1 MILTSRSP
9 VAPALAVLALV
20 TLLILPTYTIAAPK
34 KSSKPAPKKVARQE
48 KSRPAKGREKTAAK
62 SKSSTK
68 SAKETRAERRERER
82 ADKSRNRRNE
92 SASKNDR
99 RSAREEKRDRA
110 SSKKE
115 DVKSGRKLSR
125 RERLAEARR
134 EAERRRREEAARR
147 AEIARQAAIARALA
161 IARQRAADQALRDET
176 ATNILRD
183 DPTGEDPE
191 VRRVAVEALGE
202 RAGSVVVMD
211 PKNGRVY
218 SVVNQEWALRRGNV
232 PCSTIKLVT
241 GLAGLADSV
250 IDPVQTVNISDG
262 SYRLDLTDSLAYSN
276 NAYFQ
281 KVGGYVGF
289 DRMMGYA
296 REFGLGEK
304 TGINH
309 PNESAGRLPM
319 FKSGY
324 AVNHMSSH
332 GDDVEVTTAQLA
344 NMASAIGNGG
354 TLLVPHL
361 PRTPQES
368 VRFKTEV
375 RRRLNVP
382 QEHLQR
388 LLPGMIGAVTYGTGR
403 SANDPTQTI
412 AGKTGTCS
420 GQGSKVGLFTSF
432 GPVHDARL
440 AVAVITR
447 GSGERGRTAATVAG
461 KIYRG
466 LNHRFGNRGGAP
478 LLATDALAPRP
489 KIDPSKAAAISDED
503 KESDAYVVSEATNEA
518 GETNVRSTLSVPT
531 RPTEVTTRPG
541 IAAPAA
547 SPAQTPERPRRVLT
561 NTP

>member
-99 RSAREEKRDRA
+99 RSAREEKRDRT

-361 PRTPQES
+361 PRTPQEG

>member
-134 EAERRRREEAARR
+134 ETERRRREEAARR

-176 ATNILRD
+176 AANVLRD
-183 DPTGEDPE
+183 DPTGEDLE

-289 DRMMGYA
+289 ERMMGYA

-412 AGKTGTCS
+412 AGKTGTCT